1 MQILLNVCLL
11 ILAVVAF
18 DIGRRVERIRR
29 GTPKSP
35 ARLCPC
41 GWVGHAGPTR
51 RCGACGK
58 PTMPLTASDALDAL
72 ERMTL
77 VYNLDRSYNIRAVR
91 LFLESVS

>member
-18 DIGRRVERIRR
+18 DIGRRVERLRR

-41 GWVGHAGPTR
+41 GWVGPVGLTK
-51 RCGACGK
+51 RCEACGK
-58 PTMPLTASDALDAL
+58 STMPLTASDAIDAL
-72 ERMTL
+72 DRLEYI
-77 VYNLDRSYNIRAVR
+77 YNLDRSYNLRAVR